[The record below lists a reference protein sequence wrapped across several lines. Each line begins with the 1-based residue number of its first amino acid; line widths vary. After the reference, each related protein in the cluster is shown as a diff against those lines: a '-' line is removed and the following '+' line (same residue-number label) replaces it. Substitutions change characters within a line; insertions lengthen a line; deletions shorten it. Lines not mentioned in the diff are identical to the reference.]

1 MLRIKNTLL
10 KMKNAMLRVKN
21 PLAKGITYLMVSFVI
36 K

>member
-10 KMKNAMLRVKN
+10 KMKNAMLRIKN
-21 PLAKGITYLMVSFVI
+21 PLAKGITYLMVSSVI